1 MPKIESG
8 FNAMQD
14 QILFAILQ
22 GNANLL
28 TQLTQSQLGKAAFMR
43 VYKDNFWFMDN
54 DPTAMQ
60 AILNSP
66 AAMQA
71 IANSLTAMQAI
82 ANSPAAMQAIANSLT
97 AMQAII
103 LSQTALDQIR
113 ANSSA
118 WQTFINSTTLTRRQV
133 PQMTSN
139 TAPEGTAS
147 ASSIYSSDYDAFK
160 AFDKNTGS
168 CWVAASSAFTDQWLG
183 YYFPAGVE
191 VFVHTVSV
199 RNHTSSWG
207 AKDVRVQRSNDG
219 TNWETVLET
228 TLSNA
233 NSNEQVL
240 YVSKSGY
247 ARMWRLFIVNTYGST
262 PHIYELNFIGFQ
274 KP

>member
-8 FNAMQD
+8 FNALQD
-14 QILFAILQ
+14 RILFAILQ
-22 GNANLL
+22 GNSNLL
-28 TQLTQSQLGKAAFMR
+28 EQLIQTTVGKVAFMR

-54 DPTAMQ
+54 NPTAMQTIADSPAAIQ
-60 AILNSP
+60 AILNSST
-66 AAMQA
+66 AIQA
-71 IANSLTAMQAI
+71 ILN
-82 ANSPAAMQAIANSLT
+82 NPA

-103 LSQTALDQIR
+103 LSQTALDQIK

-139 TAPEGTAS
+139 TAPEGTAY
-147 ASSIYSSDYDAFK
+147 ASSVGSSTYDAFK
-160 AFDKNTGS
+160 AFDKNTS
-168 CWVAASSAFTDQWLG
+168 SYWEAASGANTNQWLR
-183 YYFPAGVE
+183 YDFPFGVE

-199 RNHTSSWG
+199 RNYISGYG

-247 ARMWRLFIVNTYGST
+247 ARMWRLFIVNTYGSQ
-262 PHIYELNFIGFQ
+262 PAIYELDFIGFQ